1 MKRKSA
7 PVPKAKKKILI
18 IDDDA
23 DIISLLRTVLTE
35 ADYEVMEASYSL
47 PAMFQVV
54 RKRPDLI
61 LMDINM
67 PGMNGF
73 ELMEQFKTYEET
85 RNVPIVAITGMDT
98 NEAREIAKGVGCVGF
113 IPKPF
118 DIKRFPG
125 QIAKFLSA

>member
-1 MKRKSA
+1 MKAKSA
-7 PVPKAKKKILI
+7 PVSKARKRVLI
-18 IDDDA
+18 VDDDA
-23 DIISLLRTVLTE
+23 DIIGLLRTVLLDE
-35 ADYEVMEASYSL
+35 GYEVMEASYSL

-118 DIKRFPG
+118 DLKRFPG
-125 QIAKFLSA
+125 QIAKFIAD